1 MSRGRAGLCRAGA
14 GVAAIVFVVACRGSG
29 ARGART
35 IATPQA
41 AAANPAAVGKM
52 IQGVQAA
59 KDGQRDRAVATL
71 REAIRIDGSLWEAR
85 YDLGVLLMEA
95 GDLAGAEQ
103 ELTTAASLSPDWE
116 DGAIALA
123 EARRLRGEHRSAADG
138 LSEFVRLHGNALEA
152 RMLLVAVLR
161 DSGQIDQAIAEAR
174 EVLVR
179 KPGDATALAE
189 LALSHLAKGERE
201 AAELVGKQALD
212 ANPSSAVTHRVMGL
226 LSLAKGD
233 DANAFA
239 EFRKAAQ
246 ADPRD
251 TTSRKNMGV
260 VLLKAGAYT
269 KAAEQY
275 REIMKVSPDDR
286 GAMLGLAAALRGESD
301 SNHPRKL
308 DEARELLERIL
319 ASDEHNTDALFNL
332 GVLYA
337 DFLKRPP
344 EAANYF
350 TRFLADAPA
359 DHPLRPEAH
368 RYVSAAAANAPPPPQ
383 PPPPPAPATP
393 TTAAP
398 APPAAARPPK

>member
-1 MSRGRAGLCRAGA
+1 
-14 GVAAIVFVVACRGSG
+14 
-29 ARGART
+29 
-35 IATPQA
+35 
-41 AAANPAAVGKM
+41 VGKM

-59 KDGQRDRAVATL
+59 KEGQRDRAVAAL
-71 REAIRIDGSLWEAR
+71 RDAIRIDASLWEAR
-85 YDLGVLLMEA
+85 YDLGVLLTSA

-103 ELTTAASLSPDWE
+103 ELTAAAKLSPDSQE
-116 DGAIALA
+116 GATALA
-123 EARRLRGEHRSAADG
+123 EARRLRGEYRLAADG
-138 LSEFVRLHGNALEA
+138 LNDFVRLHANALEA

-161 DSGQIDQAIAEAR
+161 DSGQMDKAIGEAR

-179 KPGDATALAE
+179 KPGDSTALAE

-212 ANPSSAVTHRVMGL
+212 ANPNSAVTHRVMGL
-226 LSLAKGD
+226 LSLARGD

-260 VLLKAGAYT
+260 VLLRAGAYA
-269 KAAEQY
+269 KAEEQY
-275 REIMKVSPDDR
+275 REILKVSPDDR
-286 GAMLGLAAALRGESD
+286 GGMLGLAAALRGESD
-301 SNHPRKL
+301 STHLHRL
-308 DEARELLERIL
+308 EEARELLEKVL
-319 ASDEHNTDALFNL
+319 ASDGHDTSALFNM

-337 DFLKRPP
+337 DFLKKPS
-344 EAANYF
+344 EAAAYF

-368 RYVSAAAANAPPPPQ
+368 RYVSAAAANLPPPPV
-383 PPPPPAPATP
+383 PVPAT
-393 TTAAP
+393 AVP
-398 APPAAARPPK
+398 ALTSPPKPGPLPTR

>member
-1 MSRGRAGLCRAGA
+1 
-14 GVAAIVFVVACRGSG
+14 VAAIVFVVACRGG
-29 ARGART
+29 AARGDRT
-35 IATPQA
+35 TAAPQSTA
-41 AAANPAAVGKM
+41 ADPAAVGKM

-59 KDGQRDRAVATL
+59 KDGQRDRAVAAL
-71 REAIRIDGSLWEAR
+71 REAIRIDGNLWEAR
-85 YDLGVLLMEA
+85 YDLGVLLTEG

-103 ELTTAASLSPDWE
+103 ELMTAARLSPDWE

-138 LSEFVRLHGNALEA
+138 LSEFVRLHSNALEA

-161 DSGQIDQAIAEAR
+161 DSGQIDKAIAEAR
-174 EVLVR
+174 EMLVR

-201 AAELVGKQALD
+201 AAELVGKQALE

-260 VLLKAGAYT
+260 VLLKAGAYA
-269 KAAEQY
+269 KAEEQY

-301 SNHPRKL
+301 ANHLRKL

-319 ASDEHNTDALFNL
+319 VSDEHNTDALFNL

-337 DFLKRPP
+337 DFLKKPA
-344 EAANYF
+344 EAATYF

-368 RYVSAAAANAPPPPQ
+368 RYVSAAAANAPPPP
-383 PPPPPAPATP
+383 PVPATP
-393 TTAAP
+393 TTAPP
-398 APPAAARPPK
+398 APSPAARPAPR